1 VEASEETGAEND
13 VTDETKKDDKVIT
26 AKDLVI
32 SSSEVNEER
41 VALEKLQY
49 VLLRGPKR
57 TIKGWLFN
65 VGFAL
70 G

>member
-41 VALEKLQY
+41 VALQKLQY

-57 TIKGWLFN
+57 TIKGWLFKA
-65 VGFAL
+65 GFAL